1 MNKIIIANYRE
12 TEPQVISREGNSFAV
27 KPVIREADA
36 EKCAASFVEVGD
48 AIAFP
53 ASPEGAHVIR
63 NGSATEKLVY
73 LDVGTRLTPDVVHFP
88 DTASGMVYSS
98 SGVHHFRES

>member
-1 MNKIIIANYRE
+1 MEVEPGRYAYGYHYHEVNEEVFYIIRGHAVVR
-12 TEPQVISREGNSFAV
+12 TPEG
-27 KPVIREADA
+27 
-36 EKCAASFVEVGD
+36 EKNLKEGD
-48 AIAFP
+48 AIVFP

-63 NGSATEKLVY
+63 NGSAMEKLVY

>member
-1 MNKIIIANYRE
+1 MPLCVRL
-12 TEPQVISREGNSFAV
+12 RV
-27 KPVIREADA
+27 KKNLKE
-36 EKCAASFVEVGD
+36 GD
-48 AIAFP
+48 AIVFP

-88 DTASGMVYSS
+88 DTASGMVYFS

>member
-1 MNKIIIANYRE
+1 MKRFK
-12 TEPQVISREGNSFAV
+12 R
-27 KPVIREADA
+27 
-36 EKCAASFVEVGD
+36 GD
-48 AIAFP
+48 AIVFP

-88 DTASGMVYSS
+88 DTASGMVYSPPVCTIFGNLEAAS
-98 SGVHHFRES
+98 LF

>member
-1 MNKIIIANYRE
+1 MPLKD
-12 TEPQVISREGNSFAV
+12 F
-27 KPVIREADA
+27 
-36 EKCAASFVEVGD
+36 
-48 AIAFP
+48 
-53 ASPEGAHVIR
+53 
-63 NGSATEKLVY
+63 NGEKLVY